1 MDIYCPKCREPWDH
15 ECLHEEI
22 EARREAGK
30 TATYDTVKREFFAN
44 GCAALSEAFGSECN
58 PATVDKGRSVVLD
71 ELYDLFGDDLDGLMS
86 DLEDFPID
94 F

>member
-15 ECLHEEI
+15 DSLHEEVDWRKY
-22 EARREAGK
+22 EGK
-30 TATYDTVKREFFAN
+30 PASYDSVKAEFFKD
-44 GCAALSEAFGSECN
+44 GCEALTAFGTCCTARPE
-58 PATVDKGRSVVLD
+58 GRSVVLD
-71 ELYDLFGDDLDGLMS
+71 ELYGLFGDDLDGLMS